1 MDEKIK
7 VDDKENLSNIES
19 DVSGLVKLRTDY
31 KNNPSIGC
39 LNIGSLSENIIYLRE
54 TCLETSIDIL
64 CIDETTLDS
73 CYTNAQFQIDGY
85 QFPPFGKDRNK

>member
-7 VDDKENLSNIES
+7 GDSKENLSNIES
-19 DVSGLVKLRTDY
+19 DVSGLVKLRTVY

-39 LNIGSLSENIIYLRE
+39 LNISSLSEDIIYLRE
-54 TCLETSIDIL
+54 TCFKTSIDIL

-73 CYTNAQFQIDGY
+73 SYTNAQFQIDRY
-85 QFPPFGKDRNK
+85 QFPPFWKDRNK